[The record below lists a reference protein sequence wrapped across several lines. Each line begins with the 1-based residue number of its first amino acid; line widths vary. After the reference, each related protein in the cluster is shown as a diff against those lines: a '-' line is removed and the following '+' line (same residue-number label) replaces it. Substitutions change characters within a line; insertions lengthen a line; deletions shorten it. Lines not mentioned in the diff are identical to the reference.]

1 MNFHNVKTLEVGIN
15 PQAGMNITLTASVVA
30 ILVSRLNV
38 LLIVAFAIALTLLQN
53 SVEWFLDAQW
63 KDAITFLILLLVI
76 LFRTEGIIS
85 YNLRKDRA

>member
-1 MNFHNVKTLEVGIN
+1 
-15 PQAGMNITLTASVVA
+15 
-30 ILVSRLNV
+30 
-38 LLIVAFAIALTLLQN
+38 LIVAFAIALTLLQN